1 MRLRIVNHLI
11 PALAVIML
19 SSMLFSAWAAQKA
32 GLMTK
37 GEVLHAAGSM
47 TNADTYVLDVRTGRD
62 WNSSE
67 FKIQGAHRTNP
78 SEFDTWSSKFP
89 KSGTLVL
96 YCA

>member
-37 GEVLHAAGSM
+37 EELQKIL